1 LGFGQWSRPEEWVG
15 KDGILVVVNHSSTE
29 PGAYEGW
36 FERIEPLGEFA
47 VERGGAEVKKVW
59 VYRCVRQTKPFPY
72 GEGVPEGREA
82 ETLAVAGSRGIE

>member
-1 LGFGQWSRPEEWVG
+1 MG
-15 KDGILVVVNHSSTE
+15 KDGILVVVNSSSTE

-59 VYRCVRQTKPFPY
+59 IYRCVRQTKPFPY
-72 GEGVPEGREA
+72 AGEGEARVSLADAGR
-82 ETLAVAGSRGIE
+82 RGVE